1 MYALHH
7 HLYVHLQQTV
17 PDNQLDVVIQF
28 ILSYVE
34 TWPRLIMGW
43 NLGSVL
49 GCLCQEPNQDDG
61 ILYLYIPKVSVEL
74 KLRLR
79 IEMKISKIKR
89 IKKTFP

>member
-1 MYALHH
+1 
-7 HLYVHLQQTV
+7 
-17 PDNQLDVVIQF
+17 
-28 ILSYVE
+28 
-34 TWPRLIMGW
+34 MGW